1 LSGKENHAM
10 IPIKLNWRGSM
21 AKQPSGKSDEQQGDS
36 KQGEKKPS
44 QQSDWPK
51 PRTED
56 FQYQQRQDQQ
66 QQ

>member
-1 LSGKENHAM
+1 M
-10 IPIKLNWRGSM
+10 ISMTLGWCGSM
-21 AKQPSGKSDEQQGDS
+21 AKQPSGKLDEQQGDS
-36 KQGEKKPS
+36 KQVEKKPR